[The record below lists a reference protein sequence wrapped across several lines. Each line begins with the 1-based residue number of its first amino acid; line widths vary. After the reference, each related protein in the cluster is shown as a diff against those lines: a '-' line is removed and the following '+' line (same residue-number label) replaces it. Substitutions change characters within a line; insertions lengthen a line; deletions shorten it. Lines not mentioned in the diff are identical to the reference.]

1 MRNIREMKD
10 LLKNFLNIFSPLIVG
25 FFITGISLAILQ
37 PYMASKHQVYND
49 IILEFTALTG
59 TNKSGELF
67 SFWIS
72 MFIGIIVVIVFLAY
86 KKNKIKKSIENS
98 RSISLDFV
106 GIGIFVLPIF
116 FVLIVKQ
123 EINLFFLILGFIYF
137 LSNIFVK
144 DKNIKKYKFLVLFIM
159 AYFLSISLKTILDKV
174 IKNFEVLP
182 QDAIYLLT
190 IFIFVS
196 AIYFLKKKNYRNLDK
211 MILIFQIP
219 IPFILLNYLTNE
231 YILNG
236 EKYIINY
243 PKRYIGLILF
253 LILILVITNIFQY
266 RNKKDSKNS
275 LIMLSTII
283 IIFILHYYIE
293 PKYVHYGDFWH
304 WGEEVLPW
312 DQIINKKMELYKD
325 YSGTSGL
332 YGLVLGFF
340 QNIFLKGFSF
350 SYFPALSLVNI
361 FWMVLVG
368 ILCYFL
374 VGGNFSLILS
384 LIISLPLYDRINMLM
399 ISFLILANSHLIKK
413 RVQWIQVYIFLSIL
427 SLFYYYV
434 NGVAL
439 IVGASLFAI
448 IQLFFIKREKLYLK
462 QVKSK
467 LFWLLNI
474 LLIFP
479 VILVAK
485 YILSIIKLVLLLS
498 SQSKLADG
506 IAVYGVSNPPE
517 WFLSFII
524 NIELKKQIW
533 YVTVFLGIIFVV
545 FVFIYFLYL
554 YFQMN
559 SKKNI
564 VYKLKRPEFFIL
576 SFSCIALLINYS
588 FTTIRMDNWA
598 SYARP
603 LSTINIFVG
612 FPLLI
617 FLYKYGNKLL
627 GKSIKIIFISLLFSV
642 LSIIGADNLI
652 GGNEIINIRK
662 IHEISSDF
670 VYLDG
675 PEEGIPK
682 FGKGFL
688 IKERLD
694 YLKNYKETIDKL
706 LKEDELFW
714 PEWNRELLVIFNKK
728 VPAKIDS
735 PYLTK
740 SLKATRENLNSMK
753 EKPIFITDLL
763 GYQSYYTF
771 RWILDNGYINYNGFW
786 IRPDRYEEIFG
797 NIEEAKKNTIEA
809 FSSQELAKIPYSLG
823 NSMQTLNKIFINKK
837 EYDFNNA
844 IIENNQV
851 EILSN
856 KKLKILDEE
865 DPYIILS
872 LSEMISGNDYDF
884 IYLEL
889 EEKYDKKIEKRIQ
902 IFWEGE
908 GFPIAENRSIRFN
921 DVNGR
926 LLIPMGIHASWVLS
940 NIIKIRIDFEGVKKD
955 EEIEIKKLEFM
966 QLDRAREEK

>member
-1 MRNIREMKD
+1 MKNNNEIKN
-10 LLKNFLNIFSPLIVG
+10 LLKNFLNIFSPLILG
-25 FFITGISLAILQ
+25 FFVTGISLAILE
-37 PYMASKHQVYND
+37 PYMASKHQIYND

-59 TNKSGELF
+59 TNKSGELL

-72 MFIGIIVVIVFLAY
+72 MFIGIIVVIGFLFY
-86 KKNKIKKSIENS
+86 KKDKIRKSIENS
-98 RSISLDFV
+98 RNISLDFI
-106 GIGIFVLPIF
+106 GIGVFVLPIF

-123 EINLFFLILGFIYF
+123 EINLFFLILGSIYF
-137 LSNIFVK
+137 LSFIFVK

-211 MILIFQIP
+211 IILIFQIP

-253 LILILVITNIFQY
+253 LILILIITNIFQY

-275 LIMLSTII
+275 LIMLSIII

-312 DQIINKKMELYKD
+312 DQIINKKMELYKE

-384 LIISLPLYDRINMLM
+384 LMISLPLYDRINMLM

-439 IVGASLFAI
+439 IVGASPFAI

-467 LFWLLNI
+467 VFWLLNI

-479 VILVAK
+479 IILVVK
-485 YILSIIKLVLLLS
+485 YILGIIKLVLLLS

-506 IAVYGVSNPPE
+506 IAVYGVSSPPE
-517 WFLSFII
+517 WFMTFII
-524 NIELKKQIW
+524 NAKLKEQIW
-533 YVTVFLGIIFVV
+533 YIIVFLGIIFVEL
-545 FVFIYFLYL
+545 VFIYLLYL
-554 YFQMN
+554 YFQIP

-564 VYKLKRPEFFIL
+564 LNKLKRPEFFIL

-588 FTTIRMDNWA
+588 FTTIRMDKWA

-603 LSTINIFVG
+603 LSTINIFIA
-612 FPLLI
+612 FSLLV

-627 GKSIKIIFISLLFSV
+627 GKSIKIIFISLSFAA
-642 LSIIGADNLI
+642 LSIIGADNLV

-662 IHEISSDF
+662 THEISSDF
-670 VYLDG
+670 VYVDG
-675 PEEGIPK
+675 LEEGIPK
-682 FGKGFL
+682 LGKGFL
-688 IKERLD
+688 IKERLE
-694 YLKNYKETIDKL
+694 YLKKYKEMIDKL

-728 VPAKIDS
+728 VPTKIDS

-740 SLKATRENLNSMK
+740 SLKATKENLNSMK

-797 NIEEAKKNTIEA
+797 NIEEGKKNTIEA

-844 IIENNQV
+844 II

-908 GFPIAENRSIRFN
+908 GFPIVENRSVIFN
-921 DVNGR
+921 DINGK
-926 LLIPMGIHASWVLS
+926 LLIPMGVHASWVLS

-955 EEIEIKKLEFM
+955 EEIKIKKLEFM
-966 QLDRAREEK
+966 QLDRARKEK